1 MSLTTK
7 RSLALLFV
15 LSGFLVFSSC
25 APKSEALKPGTP
37 GFYWS
42 AAKQT
47 YAAGD
52 YAKTLENLDSLLT
65 SENEYSARALPWALV
80 LESGMSTGY
89 MELADSYE
97 AGARI
102 NKQDPS
108 SFRRLVSQYRANAG
122 RLALQLAER
131 YGQIEKQAGDA
142 FPLAFTYPRGSAA
155 QVPQLEKVSKGMMLP
170 PAEVE
175 SVQKRA
181 IERGVLLAACDIVG
195 APNDSAKAQQV
206 FSAADPKAPR
216 VAVEMAMANA
226 LLKNA
231 LLFSRDKLDDPNKLQ
246 IIAERAQTALK
257 AVPASKDTK
266 ALDAKIQSAIK
277 KAKKS

>member
-1 MSLTTK
+1 MSLAAK

-15 LSGFLVFSSC
+15 LSGSLFFFSC
-25 APKSEALKPGTP
+25 APKTDALKPGTP

-52 YAKTLENLDSLLT
+52 YAKTTEHLDNLLT
-65 SENEYSARALPWALV
+65 SENEYSARALPWSLV
-80 LESGMSTGY
+80 LDAGMSAGY
-89 MELADSYE
+89 MDLADAYE
-97 AGARI
+97 EGGRM
-102 NKQDPS
+102 NKTDPS

-122 RLALQLAER
+122 RLSLQVAER

-142 FPLAFTYPRGSAA
+142 IPLAFSYPRGSAGE
-155 QVPQLEKVSKGMMLP
+155 VPQLSKVGKGMMLP

-175 SVQKRA
+175 AVQKRTL
-181 IERGVLLAACDIVG
+181 ERGILLAAGDIVG
-195 APNDSAKAQQV
+195 APNDTAKAQQAY
-206 FSAADPKAPR
+206 AAPEPKAPR
-216 VAVEMAMANA
+216 AAFEMAMANT

-231 LLFSRDKLDDPNKLQ
+231 MLYTRDKLDDPKKLQ
-246 IIAERAQTALK
+246 ILAERAQTALK
-257 AVPASKDTK
+257 AVPESKDTK
-266 ALDAKIQSAIK
+266 ALDAKIQSALK